1 LSDDLAISFK
11 NDTWSDY
18 SYVSANLNIPIFSGF
33 SRKNKVKIAKIE
45 NIISTENLKIEKA
58 KTTSKDQQL
67 LTEYDRNITILKSS
81 QDSYKLTKENTDL
94 AMLKY
99 EQGLLSLDAYF
110 KLYEDYLKA
119 ENNYLN
125 TLSITLS
132 QYATILSRQ

>member
-1 LSDDLAISFK
+1 VSLS
-11 NDTWSDY
+11 
-18 SYVSANLNIPIFSGF
+18 LNVPIFSGF
-33 SRKNKVKIAKIE
+33 SKKNKVKMSKID
-45 NIISTENLKIEKA
+45 NDISIQNLSIEKA
-58 KTTSKDQQL
+58 KSTTKDAQL
-67 LTEYDRNITILKSS
+67 LAEYDRNLIILKNS
-81 QDSYKLTKENTDL
+81 QDNFNLTKENTDL

-125 TLSITLS
+125 TLSITFS